1 MKKAMFILP
10 VMMAFTLSGCALLD
24 NIFKKNS
31 SNNSQTSQQGSGSGS
46 QQSGS
51 GSQSGGQDIQPGDY
65 TYSKSGS
72 SLDGD
77 KESSYSFTVGGVEFK
92 FETGLLCSNNFD
104 EFGLRADGTMTM
116 KSLSPTL
123 KIKKIV
129 LDNYKYY
136 NDCPLYVGE
145 NASGSSTTGSAAGAD
160 AENHNKVTWNNLDG
174 AAYTYKNTYSG
185 NSWVYSVTVTLG

>member
-1 MKKAMFILP
+1 MKKSLIIMPLAMA
-10 VMMAFTLSGCALLD
+10 MMLSGCAL
-24 NIFKKNS
+24 FKKNS
-31 SNNSQTSQQGSGSGS
+31 SNNQSQASQQGSGSGS

-51 GSQSGGQDIQPGDY
+51 QSGGQGIQPGDY

-136 NDCPLYVGE
+136 NDCPMYVGE
-145 NASGSSTTGSAAGAD
+145 SASGSSTTGSAAGAD

>member
-1 MKKAMFILP
+1 MKKSLIIMPLAMA
-10 VMMAFTLSGCALLD
+10 MMLSGCAL
-24 NIFKKNS
+24 FKKNS
-31 SNNSQTSQQGSGSGS
+31 SNNQSQASQQGSGSGS

-51 GSQSGGQDIQPGDY
+51 QSGGQGIQPGDY

-92 FETGLLCSNNFD
+92 FATGLLCSNNFD

-136 NDCPLYVGE
+136 NDCPMYVGE
-145 NASGSSTTGSAAGAD
+145 SASGSSTTGSAAGAD